1 MPTIEGSRRRV
12 PFMSAAGDPTVNVT
26 GLGDARVGDTYQN
39 TTSGSLFVCTATNKT
54 STITW
59 ALVATQV

>member
-1 MPTIEGSRRRV
+1 MPRIEGSRART
-12 PFMSAAGDPTVNVT
+12 PLLSAAGAPTVNVT
-26 GLGDARVGDTYQN
+26 GLGVALVGDTYQDA
-39 TTSGSLFVCTATNKT
+39 TSGSLYICTATNKT

>member
-1 MPTIEGSRRRV
+1 MPIIEGSRMRV
-12 PFMSAAGDPTVNVT
+12 PFLTAAGAPTVNVT
-26 GLGDARVGDTYQN
+26 GLGVARVGDCYQDA
-39 TTSGSLFVCTATNKT
+39 TSGSLYICTATNKT

>member
-12 PFMSAAGDPTVNVT
+12 PFLSAAGAPTVNVT
-26 GLGDARVGDTYQN
+26 GLGEARVGDTYQD
-39 TTSGSLFVCTATNKT
+39 TTSGSLYICTATNKT

>member
-1 MPTIEGSRRRV
+1 MAIIEGSKKRV
-12 PFMSAAGDPTVNVT
+12 PFLSAAGAPTVNVT
-26 GLGDARVGDTYQN
+26 GLGQAYVGDTYQDA
-39 TTSGSLFVCTATNKT
+39 TSGSLYICTATNKT